1 MSMELAK
8 IYEYALQREQE
19 GKRFFEQNAARFSH
33 GAVVE
38 AFQRLAGEEEQHIRF
53 IERLLARLDAEEEQ
67 EPDPGV
73 SLQGEGMF
81 AERAANALLDQTII
95 ESMVPDLSVLR
106 TAYLIERDFAEFYE
120 GAARQADDET
130 ARAALLSLAKWERGH
145 ERLFR
150 QMHDKAFEEYAGMPW
165 GG

>member
-1 MSMELAK
+1 MDIAK
-8 IYEYALQREQE
+8 IYEYALQREHE
-19 GKRFFEQNAARFSH
+19 GKQFFEQNAARFSH
-33 GAVVE
+33 AAVVE
-38 AFQRLAGEEEQHIRF
+38 AFRRLAGEEAQHIRF
-53 IERLLARLDAEEEQ
+53 IEHLLARLNAEGEREPDAE
-67 EPDPGV
+67 PD
-73 SLQGEGMF
+73 LHGEGMF

-120 GAARQADDET
+120 RAARQADDET

-145 ERLFR
+145 ERLFSR
-150 QMHDKAFEEYAGMPW
+150 MHDKAFEEYAGMPW